1 MGSEREPVEV
11 LVRDRGGKVAH
22 SRGTIELEDLSRVV
36 TRIAARTGPNGPNG
50 PVTQY
55 LLREASQ
62 QLSDRL
68 MGDLGEDVTGAPLR
82 VLSALIGHE
91 PFVENSLN
99 LSAHHMR
106 RRWPIASDWY
116 ADLISYVLRPHR
128 YAVNEEQAR
137 AEMAVW
143 GPLTFGEL
151 VDRLAEQ
158 QALASTDR
166 QLFRLAEMLFAI
178 WPEYPQIQHAYA
190 DYRHTVEAIWTPLY
204 RQLLELYGL
213 RLRPG
218 VDLTDMCWMLE
229 TIVSHA
235 GRDHTLRYAAAPT
248 PAHAAR
254 LARTYIAGA
263 LESADGRLLTLEE
276 LAALEPRAL

>member
-1 MGSEREPVEV
+1 MGSERETVEI
-11 LVRDRGGKVAH
+11 LVRDRGGKVAR

-36 TRIAARTGPNGPNG
+36 TRIAARTGPNGPNS

-55 LLREASQ
+55 LLREASN
-62 QLSDRL
+62 QLCERL
-68 MGDLGEDVTGAPLR
+68 MGDLGEDVTSAPLR

-99 LSAHHMR
+99 ISAHHMR

-116 ADLISYVLRPHR
+116 ADLISYVLRPQR

-143 GPLTFGEL
+143 GPLPLGEL
-151 VDRLAEQ
+151 IDRLAEQ

-166 QLFRLAEMLFAI
+166 QLFRLAEMLFVI
-178 WPEYPQIQHAYA
+178 WPQYAQIQQAYA
-190 DYRHTVEAIWTPLY
+190 DYRQTVEDFWIPVY
-204 RQLLELYGL
+204 QQLMELYGL
-213 RLRPG
+213 RVRPG
-218 VDLTDMCWMLE
+218 VDLADMAWMLE
-229 TIVSHA
+229 TLVSQA
-235 GRDHTLRYAAAPT
+235 GRDHTLRYAAAHT

-254 LARTYIAGA
+254 LTRTYIAGA

-276 LAALEPRAL
+276 LAAREPRAL